1 MGSKNTFL
9 TTSVAILIGAAVI
22 SIAILISGGI
32 IKIGPKNAATNAPTP
47 SPTDGLNQPV
57 QAPQGPLTVSPINPN
72 IKTFFQKKDAQVCK
86 EDGRPIIYLFSTTW
100 CPHCQWIDETFDKVV
115 KEYVNAGKIK
125 AFHWQVDTGDNSL
138 TEIKETK
145 VSDKDLA
152 IYSEFNPQGS
162 IPTFVFGC
170 KYFRTGNGYEQQKDL
185 AAEEAEFR
193 EAIGDLLK

>member
-1 MGSKNTFL
+1 MNRLNSFL
-9 TTSVAILIGAAVI
+9 TTPVAVIIGAVVI

-32 IKIGPKNAATNAPTP
+32 IKIGPKNVATTNAPTP
-47 SPTDGLNQPV
+47 SP
-57 QAPQGPLTVSPINPN
+57 QAQQALQGPLTVSPTNPN

-100 CPHCQWIDETFDKVV
+100 CPHCQWIDETFDKVA
-115 KEYVNAGKIK
+115 KEYVNTGKIK
-125 AFHWQVDTGDNSL
+125 AFHWQIDTGDNTL

-145 VSDKDLA
+145 VPDKDLA

-193 EAIGDLLK
+193 EVIGDLLK